1 MYGGCVDNCIYVV
14 VVKYLKYKWCT
25 VENYFKTLYQVL
37 VDFINVGSENLK
49 FMASSSEPWISR
61 TKMSSGGEDPLSI
74 AVKHRE
80 KRAFQGSLATSKL
93 VSKNKEHN
101 RWNGHKANGLTPVVL
116 LPAIRHLV
124 WPAPDPPTTFFD
136 ISKSKIILWSKLLQL
151 RFEMYF
157 FWKGRLFLEKGP
169 SSQENLHAYLYS
181 PSSLWCLR

>member
-1 MYGGCVDNCIYVV
+1 MYGGCVDNFIYVV

-49 FMASSSEPWISR
+49 FMTSSSEPWISR

-101 RWNGHKANGLTPVVL
+101 TRKGHKANGLTPVVL

-124 WPAPDPPTTFFD
+124 WPAPDPQ
-136 ISKSKIILWSKLLQL
+136 KN
-151 RFEMYF
+151 
-157 FWKGRLFLEKGP
+157 LF
-169 SSQENLHAYLYS
+169 
-181 PSSLWCLR
+181 